1 MANNLE
7 GGGKTP
13 VLPPEELEELEQQ
26 VDSECNVQGGLG
38 RARLQDTLGYQLLMM
53 PLSLYRVIAGF
64 MPHAF

>member
-1 MANNLE
+1 MTCCRLSE
-7 GGGKTP
+7 
-13 VLPPEELEELEQQ
+13 VSPEELEELEQQ